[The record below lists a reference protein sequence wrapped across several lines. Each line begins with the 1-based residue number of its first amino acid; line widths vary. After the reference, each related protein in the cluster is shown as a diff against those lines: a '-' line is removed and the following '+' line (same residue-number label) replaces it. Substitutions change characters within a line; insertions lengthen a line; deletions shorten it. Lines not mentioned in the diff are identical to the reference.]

1 MNEDYL
7 PLAYLNAWEY
17 CPRRFYLE
25 YVLGEMSDNEHIIL
39 GRHIHRNI
47 NEEGTLQEGEMLI
60 HQQQWVWSDRL
71 KVAGIIDAVEECDGQ
86 LVPVEYKKG
95 KMAQHLNDHFQLCA
109 AALCLEERTGRC
121 LAYGEI
127 FYHTNRRRQT
137 VAFTPQLRQMTEQ
150 AIVLAQLASQTTMPV
165 PIDNTKKCLSC
176 SLKEICLPFE
186 VKQLRVSMTSE
197 TED

>member
-17 CPRRFYLE
+17 CSRRFYLE

-150 AIVLAQLASQTTMPV
+150 AIVLAQLASQTTMPA

-186 VKQLRVSMTSE
+186 VKQLRGSITPE
-197 TED
+197 TDD